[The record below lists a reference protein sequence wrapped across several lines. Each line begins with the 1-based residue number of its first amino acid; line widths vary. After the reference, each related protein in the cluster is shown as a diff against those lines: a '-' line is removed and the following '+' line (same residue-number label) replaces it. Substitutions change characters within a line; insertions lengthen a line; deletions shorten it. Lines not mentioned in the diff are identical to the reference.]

1 MIALYRPGTSPLHR
15 MPAGPKVLIF
25 AAVALLLSLLPVT
38 VWTVVTAYAVVGVAY
53 VLSRVGIREFGHQLY
68 TIRWMVVVM
77 LIPQLILLTPLAAV
91 TTTSRVVA
99 VILLAALVTLTTR
112 VPDLL
117 DAIERSLGPLRRF
130 GVDGAAI
137 GLLFALTIT
146 AIPVIRGFAFTIREA
161 QCARGARTRL
171 STFTVPLLVLS
182 LKHADDV
189 ADALAARGVR

>member
-1 MIALYRPGTSPLHR
+1 MIALYRPGSSPLHR

-91 TTTSRVVA
+91 TTSSRVVA

>member
-1 MIALYRPGTSPLHR
+1 MIALYRPGTSLLHR
-15 MPAGPKVLIF
+15 MAAGPKILVF

-38 VWTVVTAYAVVGVAY
+38 VWTVVAAYAVVAVAY
-53 VLSRVGIREFGHQLY
+53 VLSQVGIREFGHQLY

-77 LIPQLILLTPLAAV
+77 LIPQFIFLTPLAAV

-99 VILLAALVTLTTR
+99 VILLAALITLTTR

-117 DAIERSLGPLRRF
+117 DAVERSLGPLRRF
-130 GVDGAAI
+130 GVDPTAI

-161 QCARGARTRL
+161 QRARGARPRL
-171 STFTVPLLVLS
+171 SIFVVPLLVLS

-189 ADALAARGVR
+189 ADALTARGVR